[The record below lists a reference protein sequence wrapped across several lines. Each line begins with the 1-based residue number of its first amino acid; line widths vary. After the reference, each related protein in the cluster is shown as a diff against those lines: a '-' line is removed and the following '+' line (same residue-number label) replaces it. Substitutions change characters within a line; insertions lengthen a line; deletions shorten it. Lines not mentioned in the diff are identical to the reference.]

1 MRISRRG
8 AGWLLIVYAV
18 VGFSLAILGGLVG
31 IDLAARVERLTG
43 DADAAMTAA
52 ARATQAAADSFA
64 SIDDSLADARTSS
77 DAAAALAREASGS
90 LRSLASAM
98 ALSIFG
104 AQPLLPLAE
113 DFSTSADQAGA
124 LADTLD
130 EVGRS
135 LGDTRADV
143 ASIGPELEILSRQL
157 DELAAAPDAS
167 DSAAPFRLF
176 VIALLAWL
184 LMQAVGSLLAGLSLI
199 RGPRTTTT
207 VS

>member
-1 MRISRRG
+1 MRISRRA
-8 AGWLLIVYAV
+8 AGWLLIAYAI
-18 VGFSLAILGGLVG
+18 VGFSLAVLGGLVG

-43 DADAAMTAA
+43 NADAALSAA
-52 ARATQAAADSFA
+52 AGATAAAADSFA

-77 DAAAALAREASGS
+77 DAAAGLAREASGS

-104 AQPLLPLAE
+104 AQPLLPLAQ

-130 EVGRS
+130 EVARS
-135 LGDTRADV
+135 IGDTRTDV
-143 ASIGPELEILSRQL
+143 ARIAPELEILSEQL
-157 DELAAAPDAS
+157 DELAAQPDAS
-167 DSAAPFRLF
+167 ESAAPFRLF

-199 RGPRTTTT
+199 RPARP
-207 VS
+207 